1 MKIQRCLK
9 LIFALTLITNLHTF
23 SQKLDTPLKP
33 FDNSENA
40 NFIGGQLG
48 IGQNFQSGKFFANCI
63 ACEFS
68 GGVGLGYDFSI
79 FFEQEIERSKLL
91 WGASVGLNGRNIQSK
106 FTEVESLPFYL
117 TDGSFYDSIPLNIE
131 NTADIKLSTVSL
143 VPYVKYLPLNFLAL
157 RLGPSFSFV
166 TNNNITHSQAA
177 TKSTLTLQNGQT
189 AKIKTINGTIQDSEI
204 SQLNSMI
211 LGLDFQIAFPMH
223 LGPKWTFAPV
233 FSYNLPF
240 ANISEYGQDFRI
252 NSWRL
257 LLELKYQLNGRYESK
272 TQKK

>member
-23 SQKLDTPLKP
+23 AQKLNNPIEA
-33 FDNSENA
+33 FDNSQNA
-40 NFIGGQLG
+40 SFIGGQLG
-48 IGQNFQSGKFFANCI
+48 IGQNYQSGKFFVDCVS
-63 ACEFS
+63 CEFS
-68 GGVGLGYDFSI
+68 GGVGVGYDFSI
-79 FFEQEIERSKLL
+79 FFEQEIEKNVLL

-106 FTEVESLPFYL
+106 YTEVESLPFYL

-131 NTADIKLSTVSL
+131 NTSDIKVSTVSL
-143 VPYVKYLPLNFLAL
+143 VPYIKYQPLNFLSL

-166 TNNNITHSQAA
+166 TSNNITHNQAA

-189 AKIKTINGTIQDSEI
+189 AKIRTINGTIQNSEI

-211 LGLDFQIAFPMH
+211 LGLDFQIGLPLH
-223 LGPKWTFAPV
+223 LGPKWTIAPV
-233 FSYNLPF
+233 FAYNLPF
-240 ANISEYGQDFRI
+240 TNISENGQDFKI
-252 NSWRL
+252 SSWRL